1 MRQPPEIRLNTMWP
15 DLRGRVCT
23 DETIDGEPG
32 VTPDILA
39 TLTGRLGKEIAAQGT
54 GHLGESQA
62 GTMGAVNAIV
72 PALLGSMAIR
82 ASTTPGA
89 TELMDMVWDAR
100 IDSDVLGN
108 LDGLFAGGERT
119 KDLALVGSALAPSLL
134 GRNKVNTLASA
145 VSAQTGIKSTSA
157 LRVIAMVVPLVLAF
171 LKAFATDN
179 RLDAPGLATLLAGQ
193 RDSLERARI
202 DMRTLN
208 ALGFGSV
215 AGMLAHL
222 GPGRSDAAR
231 DAPVAADPG
240 AVHAAIDATTATTK
254 SELALWWRW
263 LFGVMILWLLWS
275 LLRSAEGP
283 AAPPATPRPS
293 APAIAGLPA
302 NVYFDTRASAID
314 GHGARAIA
322 RAAAEAR
329 LTTARIEVTGY
340 TDATA
345 NEALARSRALAVRD
359 ALVAAG
365 IPEASI
371 VMRPPTLVAGSGNG
385 AEARRVEITKGM

>member
-1 MRQPPEIRLNTMWP
+1 MENQKEL
-15 DLRGRVCT
+15 
-23 DETIDGEPG
+23 
-32 VTPDILA
+32 TPDILA

-62 GTMGAVNAIV
+62 GTMGAVNALL
-72 PALLGSMAIR
+72 PALLGSVAIR
-82 ASTTPGA
+82 ASTTSGA
-89 TELMDMVWDAR
+89 AELMDMVWDAR
-100 IDSDVLGN
+100 IDSHVLGD

-119 KDLALVGSALAPSLL
+119 KALASVGSALVPGLL
-134 GRNKVNTLASA
+134 GKERVNALASA

-157 LRVIAMVVPLVLAF
+157 LSVIAMVVPLVLAF
-171 LKAFATDN
+171 LKSFATDN
-179 RLDAPGLATLLAGQ
+179 RLDARGLATLLAGQ
-193 RDSLERARI
+193 RDALERAGI
-202 DMRTLN
+202 DTRTLK
-208 ALGFGSV
+208 ALGFDSMS
-215 AGMLAHL
+215 GMLASL
-222 GPGRSDAAR
+222 GSGRADAAR
-231 DAPVAADPG
+231 DGPGAADPG
-240 AVHAAIDATTATTK
+240 VVHAPINATTATAK

-263 LFGVMILWLLWS
+263 LFGLIILWLLWS
-275 LLRSAEGP
+275 LLRSAVGP
-283 AAPPATPRPS
+283 AAPPAAPRPS
-293 APAIAGLPA
+293 APAIAALPA

-329 LTTARIEVTGY
+329 RTTARIEVTGY

-345 NEALARSRALAVRD
+345 NEALASSRALAVRD

-385 AEARRVEITKGM
+385 IEARRVEIAKGK